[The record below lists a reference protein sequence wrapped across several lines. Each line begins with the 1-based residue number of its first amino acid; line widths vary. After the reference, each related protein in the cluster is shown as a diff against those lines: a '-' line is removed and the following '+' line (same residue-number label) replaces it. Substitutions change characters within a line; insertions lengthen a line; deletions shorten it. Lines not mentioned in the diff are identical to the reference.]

1 MAWIKT
7 IPEDEAEGELK
18 ALYDAGMVDNIEII
32 HSLDP
37 ASHTWHIDMYK
48 QLMYGRGSHLTRTQ
62 REIIAVAVSSIN
74 HCVY

>member
-1 MAWIKT
+1 MAWIRT
-7 IPEDEAEGELK
+7 IPKEEAECDLK
-18 ALYDAGMVDNIEII
+18 ALYDDGMVDNIEII

-48 QLMYGRGSHLTRTQ
+48 QLMYGRGSRLSRSQ
-62 REIIAVAVSSIN
+62 REMIAVVVSSCN